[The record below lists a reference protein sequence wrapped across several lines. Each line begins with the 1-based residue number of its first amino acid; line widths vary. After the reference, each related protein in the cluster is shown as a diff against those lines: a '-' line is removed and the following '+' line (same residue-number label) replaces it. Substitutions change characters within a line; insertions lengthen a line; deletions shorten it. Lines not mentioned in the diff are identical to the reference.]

1 MMTINIKDTKYS
13 RQNADGREA
22 PRDVM
27 IKNDTETLEHHLV
40 LLLDQGHY
48 TKVEAFTL
56 LVTILYTFCHYYGY
70 VFRVNTIQVFRYVSD
85 KMYTVMFQNG
95 ERGGEE

>member
-1 MMTINIKDTKYS
+1 MMTINIKDTKS
-13 RQNADGREA
+13 SQQNTDGRET

-27 IKNDTETLEHHLV
+27 INNDTETLERHLV

-48 TKVEAFTL
+48 TKAEAFTL
-56 LVTILYTFCHYYGY
+56 LVNILYTFCHYYGY

-85 KMYTVMFQNG
+85 KMYTVMFKK
-95 ERGGEE
+95 EKGGEE